1 MSTTENQFARITRGG
16 SFHIW
21 HENFVTKQRLT
32 ACRPNYLRITDAKL
46 IDTVT
51 YYTEHPVTAHL
62 LFNYYH
68 PTEAICRQCLQQV
81 GYSLNYS
88 SPEAITEFVTL
99 TGLAPMAC
107 FFQIAPDPTVNQL
120 EKFAKLNGISLEDA
134 WDQWLAARRAR
145 TS

>member
-1 MSTTENQFARITRGG
+1 MTTTETRFARITRGG
-16 SFHIW
+16 AFHIW
-21 HENFVTKQRLT
+21 HENFVTKRDEI
-32 ACRPNYLRITDAKL
+32 ACRPNHSRITGATP
-46 IDTVT
+46 IDIVVYNTVR
-51 YYTEHPVTAHL
+51 PVTAHL

-68 PTEAICRQCLQQV
+68 PNEAVCRQCIQQV

-120 EKFAKLNGISLEDA
+120 ERFAKLNGIAVEDA